1 MRGTGQFVCV
11 GDGTI
16 CAVAGQFG
24 CVGDRA
30 DNEGD
35 EVDNEAFDQESHSM
49 IRLNN
54 NTVLL
59 LKEVS
64 KVLAVVCIVREE
76 HFQQQGLIEYNF
88 KCFKDA
94 ISQVFAVRAKALVDS
109 ST

>member
-1 MRGTGQFVCV
+1 MIDVVIDVSCIYGLG
-11 GDGTI
+11 
-16 CAVAGQFG
+16 
-24 CVGDRA
+24 
-30 DNEGD
+30 E
-35 EVDNEAFDQESHSM
+35 EVDNEAFDQKSHAM

-64 KVLAVVCIVREE
+64 KVLAIVCIVREE

-94 ISQVFAVRAKALVDS
+94 ISQVFAVRAKTALENLS
-109 ST
+109 